1 MSNKK
6 EVSGHSATIAEY
18 QQVFDSE
25 SGKKV
30 LRHLMRNCGMMQP
43 SLDMKDCNPYATAFN
58 EGRRAVVIEILQKL
72 RIDLKRVETEIM
84 EQPEGDDDVII

>member
-1 MSNKK
+1 VSNKK
-6 EVSGHSATIAEY
+6 EVRGHSATIAEY

>member
-6 EVSGHSATIAEY
+6 ELRGHSATIAEY

-43 SLDMKDCNPYATAFN
+43 SIDMKDCNPYATAFN